1 MLPRSLG
8 MLAKDLL
15 IGGAVLQLDSAV
27 PREAAVVVEAQAA
40 PWDPQ
45 QLDSPSAQ
53 MQTCRQ
59 PSCYLVRACRQ
70 PWTSQAHPEFP
81 GSCDLQL
88 ADSCDLQLASFQP
101 PRTPFG
107 YLLRALASA
116 QFSAEAA
123 GVPRMPRRGPGAY
136 LLLLRP
142 RARSAHHRL
151 PPSRPPPAPANPR
164 HTHVD
169 CVPTPGALHLPS
181 PPASPHPD

>member
-1 MLPRSLG
+1 VQEEAQAVLPRSLG
-8 MLAKDLL
+8 MLAKD
-15 IGGAVLQLDSAV
+15 LQLDSAV

-45 QLDSPSAQ
+45 QLDSLSAQ

-59 PSCYLVRACRQ
+59 PSCYLVRAYRQ

-81 GSCDLQL
+81 G
-88 ADSCDLQLASFQP
+88 SCDLQLASFQP

-116 QFSAEAA
+116 LFSAEAA
-123 GVPRMPRRGPGAY
+123 GVPRD
-136 LLLLRP
+136 
-142 RARSAHHRL
+142 RSAHHRL